1 MPVSGLQGCNLNT
14 PSICILSKPR
24 VSSYTFSTLRHHHLE
39 VVQKLTRFE
48 RFTFSSLRLCRRYL
62 TFQRKNLYFM
72 KILVTGGAGYIG
84 SVLVRQLLSKG
95 FAVRAFDSL
104 KFGGDALYDVMLHP
118 NFEFMKGDVRNADD
132 VKKALEGIDG
142 IAHLASIV
150 GDPACKKFS
159 EEANETNW
167 DGSVALFEAAE
178 KAGVKRFVFASTCSN
193 YGKMSDPDSFVV
205 ETSELNPVSL
215 YAELKVKF
223 EKYIL
228 EQRKDSKMCSTAL
241 RFSTVYGFS
250 PRIRFDLT
258 VNEFTRNATIK
269 GEQEIW
275 GQQFWRPYCH
285 VDDLAR
291 SVVLVLESPEEKVRA
306 SVFNVGS
313 TEENY
318 SKGMLIE
325 EVCKVVPNV
334 KVNYVE
340 LNEDPR
346 DYRVNFDKIEKELGF
361 TITKKVP
368 DGIKEIYSLLKTGIV
383 TDSFGQKFRNI

>member
-1 MPVSGLQGCNLNT
+1 
-14 PSICILSKPR
+14 
-24 VSSYTFSTLRHHHLE
+24 
-39 VVQKLTRFE
+39 
-48 RFTFSSLRLCRRYL
+48 
-62 TFQRKNLYFM
+62 M
-72 KILVTGGAGYIG
+72 KVLVTGGAGYIG

-118 NFEFMKGDVRNADD
+118 GFEFMKGDVRNADD
-132 VKKALEGIDG
+132 VKKALEGIDA
-142 IAHLASIV
+142 IAHLAAIV
-150 GDPACKKFS
+150 GDPACKRFS

-223 EKYIL
+223 ENHIL
-228 EQRKDSKMCSTAL
+228 EQRKDTKMCSTAL

-258 VNEFTRNATIK
+258 VNEFTRNATIN

-275 GQQFWRPYCH
+275 GKQFWRPYCH

-306 SVFNVGS
+306 NVFNVGS

-318 SKGMLIE
+318 NKGMLIK

-334 KVNYVE
+334 KVHYVDM
-340 LNEDPR
+340 NEDPR
-346 DYRVNFDKIEKELGF
+346 DYRVNFAKIENELGF

-368 DGIKEIYSLLKTGIV
+368 DGIKEIYSLLITGII
-383 TDSFGQKFRNI
+383 TDPFGQKFRNI